1 MAKYVDGFVI
11 PIAKKKVKA
20 YQAIAK
26 IAGKVWMEH
35 GALEYRECIGD
46 DLKSPIGTPFPRMVK
61 VKTGETVIFS
71 WIVYKSKAHRDR
83 VNKKVMKDP
92 RLMGMDPKAM
102 PFDSKRMSYGGFEVI
117 VDAK

>member
-11 PIAKKKVKA
+11 PISKKKVKS

-26 IAGKVWMEH
+26 MASKVWMEH

-46 DLKSPIGTPFPRMVK
+46 DLNSPIGT
-61 VKTGETVIFS
+61 
-71 WIVYKSKAHRDR
+71 
-83 VNKKVMKDP
+83 
-92 RLMGMDPKAM
+92 